1 MKSVPYEVRGA
12 SLFIVV
18 SGDKCEIKLIDLA
31 SVTKYDDDSA
41 RDDGF
46 LKGLTNLKKHLTK
59 LGKKPAKKDNKD
71 KEPQDEDLKYIY
83 YFYRP

>member
-31 SVTKYDDDSA
+31 SVTKYEDESA

-46 LKGLTNLKKHLTK
+46 LKGLTNLKKQLTK
-59 LGKKPAKKDNKD
+59 LGKKPAKKENKD
-71 KEPQDEDLKYIY
+71 KEQDEDLKYIF

>member
-1 MKSVPYEVRGA
+1 MKSIPYEVRGA

-31 SVTKYDDDSA
+31 SVTKYDDDTA

-46 LKGLTNLKKHLTK
+46 LKGLANLKKHLTK
-59 LGKKPAKKDNKD
+59 LGKKPGKKDNKD
-71 KEPQDEDLKYIY
+71 KEP
-83 YFYRP
+83 